1 MQRDWG
7 ARSKLVF
14 MYVERKGTAT
24 LEELK
29 DRLGLTLTELYPTL
43 SHLESEGAIER
54 DGEAV
59 YCA

>member
-1 MQRDWG
+1 MKRDWG

-29 DRLGLTLTELYPTL
+29 DRLGLNLTELYPVL
-43 SHLESEGAIER
+43 RHLESEGAVVR

-59 YCA
+59 YAC